1 MTGCQYLTSHLS
13 SQRARSRANT
23 PCQGLTN
30 PFSSGSAAGMSL
42 PKTAVHLIKTIRV
55 GLRQIPAPGSTGSFK
70 LDRKQAKP
78 VIYSLLSF
86 WQLSYLTICAIMIEL
101 RSVAQ
106 LVEQR
111 SPKPLAEGSSPSTP
125 ASGRDGGMADTLA

>member
-1 MTGCQYLTSHLS
+1 MGQVFYSKVFGYGVPS
-13 SQRARSRANT
+13 
-23 PCQGLTN
+23 
-30 PFSSGSAAGMSL
+30 
-42 PKTAVHLIKTIRV
+42 
-55 GLRQIPAPGSTGSFK
+55 GSFK
-70 LDRKQAKP
+70 LDRKWAKP

-86 WQLSYLTICAIMIEL
+86 WQLSYLTIYAIMIEL